1 MKRRVATLLCLAL
14 SASCSSA
21 SKSGTPASEE
31 PEVDA
36 GLAALGAVYIEKRG
50 CPQCHQPENRADGT
64 LSGSTTPLLGTL
76 VYPRNLT
83 PDPETGLGTWSDD
96 DIARAIRDG
105 FAPGLAPL
113 CIQMSRFDRIG
124 DPEVKAMIAYLRS
137 IPAVRRLIPP
147 SICPPIKFAHDD

>member
-1 MKRRVATLLCLAL
+1 MKRRAVPLLSFAL
-14 SASCSSA
+14 SVSCSSA
-21 SKSGTPASEE
+21 PKSGMPASVE
-31 PEVDA
+31 PTVDA
-36 GLAALGAVYIEKRG
+36 GLAALGAEYVEKRG
-50 CPQCHQPENRADGT
+50 CPQCHQSTNRVDGI